1 MTQIC
6 TQIGANKELFKRPR
20 MGDHTGFFA
29 LKKVE
34 MVHDFGLLLRESI
47 GKSRAKMGMLPKKR
61 EMVTKYD
68 GQWEIRIE

>member
-1 MTQIC
+1 
-6 TQIGANKELFKRPR
+6 